1 MISSIPPISPSSPS
15 GNPPDLTSRA
25 KSFGNGLDTIIAKL
39 SNLNPKNLDAQ
50 LSSVAQHLIDL
61 STEAKTVLKEAGK

>member
-25 KSFGNGLDTIIAKL
+25 QSFGKELDTTIAKL
-39 SNLNPKNLDAQ
+39 SHLNSKNLDAQ
-50 LSSVAQHLIDL
+50 LSSLAQQLIEL